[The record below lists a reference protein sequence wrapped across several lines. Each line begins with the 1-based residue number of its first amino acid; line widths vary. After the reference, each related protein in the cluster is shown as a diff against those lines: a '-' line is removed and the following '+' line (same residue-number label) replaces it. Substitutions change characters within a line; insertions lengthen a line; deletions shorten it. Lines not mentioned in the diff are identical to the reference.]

1 MGPQQRVVQ
10 PITELLLSPTLH
22 PMAIAHVPLPFTRKP
37 LKSKS
42 FSTFLQSNIIH
53 TEPFTTLLLLL
64 QSHTPFTAL
73 LLRFVLHPS
82 HSDPSVEEDL
92 KKHST
97 SSTVNSGDDG
107 INEFR
112 SSRKLLV
119 GLFSL
124 EDGGSTDR
132 SSVGWISVRRR
143 EEESRQSV
151 WVPIFLAFQYEN
163 ITRFWVPNGLG
174 DIFRHYWV
182 IENE

>member
-1 MGPQQRVVQ
+1 MGPRQGVIQS
-10 PITELLLSPTLH
+10 TLEFLLSLTLH
-22 PMAIAHVPLPFTRKP
+22 PMATAYVPLPFTRKP

-42 FSTFLQSNIIH
+42 LNTFLQSNITH

-64 QSHTPFTAL
+64 QSHTPFMAL

-92 KKHST
+92 KQHST

-107 INEFR
+107 INKFR

-143 EEESRQSV
+143 EEESGQSV

-163 ITRFWVPNGLG
+163 IIGFWVPNGLG
-174 DIFRHYWV
+174 DIFRHYWM